1 MIKSSSLNKRV
12 GRFFFLGALVSMLVG
27 ENISFSF
34 LLMELQ
40 NACYAIGNRPET
52 TVEAPSH
59 PSSFFVIKNSCY
71 EI

>member
-1 MIKSSSLNKRV
+1 
-12 GRFFFLGALVSMLVG
+12 MLVG

-40 NACYAIGNRPET
+40 NACYAIGNRSET

-59 PSSFFVIKNSCY
+59 PSKTVAMKYDSHY
-71 EI
+71 

>member
-1 MIKSSSLNKRV
+1 
-12 GRFFFLGALVSMLVG
+12 MLVG